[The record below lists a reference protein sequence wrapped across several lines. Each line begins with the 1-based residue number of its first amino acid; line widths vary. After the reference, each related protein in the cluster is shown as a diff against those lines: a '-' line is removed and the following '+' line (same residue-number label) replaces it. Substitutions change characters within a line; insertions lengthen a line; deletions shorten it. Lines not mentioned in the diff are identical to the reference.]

1 MIKLEHQGLGI
12 RPDEKKARE
21 AYDALISGDCLGSEM
36 RGWLS
41 APERF
46 AAALDG
52 IERAA
57 ERIRSRASALV
68 VVGIGGSY
76 LGAKA
81 ALDFIVSPDYNA
93 LPKETPDLYF
103 AGTSFSGDGL
113 RELLTMLEG
122 RDFFVNV
129 ISKSGTTPEP
139 SAAFRILRGVL
150 EERYG
155 EKGADERIIATTD
168 PKTGVL
174 RRMADGRGW
183 ETFEVPGD
191 IGGRYSVL
199 TPVGLLPMAA
209 AGIDVRAAL
218 RGAENVF
225 RNGVPDALRYA
236 AIRNAHYE
244 AGKRVELFALME
256 PAMRSFGEWLKQLF
270 GESGGKEGRGLFPA
284 SVVYSTDL
292 HSLGQ
297 YVQEGERLFFETF
310 LRAERGRGGLTVPE
324 GEEVGFAAGRS
335 FDELN
340 AAAFAGTKKA
350 HLDGAVPCVS
360 VTIPERSAETF
371 GELAAFFELAC
382 AVSCVMSGVNAFDQP
397 GVEAYKR
404 NMRGFFGK

>member
-1 MIKLEHQGLGI
+1 
-12 RPDEKKARE
+12 
-21 AYDALISGDCLGSEM
+21 M
-36 RGWLS
+36 RGWLL

-46 AAALDG
+46 TPALDD

-57 ERIRSRASALV
+57 MRIRENASALV

-76 LGAKA
+76 LGSKA
-81 ALDFIVSPDYNA
+81 ALDFIRSPDYNA
-93 LPKETPDLYF
+93 LPKDTPDLYF
-103 AGTSFSGDGL
+103 TGTSFSGDGL
-113 RELLTMLEG
+113 AELLTMLEG

-139 SAAFRILRGVL
+139 SAAFRVLRDAL
-150 EERYG
+150 EKKYG
-155 EKGADERIIATTD
+155 EKGANERIIATTD
-168 PKTGVL
+168 LKTGLL
-174 RRMADGRGW
+174 RRMADERGW

-191 IGGRYSVL
+191 TGGRYSVL

-209 AGIDVRAAL
+209 AGIDIRAAL
-218 RGAENVF
+218 RGAEEVLQRGF
-225 RNGVPDALRYA
+225 EDAVRYA

-244 AGKRVELFALME
+244 AGKKIELFALME

-292 HSLGQ
+292 HSIGQ

-310 LRAERGRGGLTVPE
+310 LRTEKGRGNLLVPE
-324 GEEVGFAAGRS
+324 GEEVGFAGGRT

-340 AAAFAGTKKA
+340 AAAFEGTKKA
-350 HLDGAVPCVS
+350 HLDGNVPCVS

-371 GELAAFFELAC
+371 GEIVAFFELAC
-382 AVSCVMSGVNAFDQP
+382 AVSCVMSGLNAFDQP

-404 NMRGFFGK
+404 NMRGLFQA